1 MLVLSIQIYLKL
13 LLTDK
18 FAMSKLLS
26 ATLITALLLGFNEN
40 PNQNPN
46 IAIAG
51 TCASQ
56 CGAKPLQFT
65 PGSFIR
71 VEVVNKTPNL
81 IYIQRPQGTNPIA
94 LQPGQQVRLEHGHG
108 TEPNISVIFWN
119 ENGLSLKAN
128 LSKPNFATL
137 QVELRPEWRIGGDR
151 GLYVRDDGRV
161 QLL

>member
-1 MLVLSIQIYLKL
+1 MLGLSIQIYLKL

-26 ATLITALLLGFNEN
+26 ATLITTALLLGFNEN
-40 PNQNPN
+40 PNF
-46 IAIAG
+46 AIAG

-65 PGSFIR
+65 PGSYIR
-71 VEVVNKTPNL
+71 VQVVNKTPNL
-81 IYIQRPQGTNPIA
+81 IYIEKPQGTNPIA
-94 LQPGQQVRLEHGHG
+94 LQPGQQVRLEQGHG

-151 GLYVRDDGRV
+151 GVYVQNDGRV

>member
-1 MLVLSIQIYLKL
+1 
-13 LLTDK
+13 
-18 FAMSKLLS
+18 MSKILS
-26 ATLITALLLGFNEN
+26 ATLITTAILFGFNGN
-40 PNQNPN
+40 PSPT
-46 IAIAG
+46 IAG

-65 PGSFIR
+65 PGRR
-71 VEVVNKTPNL
+71 VRVQVINKTPNS
-81 IYIQRPQGTNPIA
+81 IYIEKPRGSKPI
-94 LQPGQQVRLEHGHG
+94 LVKPGQQVRLEQGDG
-108 TEPNISVIFWN
+108 TEPNISVVFWN

-151 GLYVRDDGRV
+151 GIYLRDDGRV

>member
-1 MLVLSIQIYLKL
+1 
-13 LLTDK
+13 
-18 FAMSKLLS
+18 MSKLLS
-26 ATLITALLLGFNEN
+26 ATLITTALLLGFN
-40 PNQNPN
+40 QNPKL
-46 IAIAG
+46 AIAG

-65 PGSFIR
+65 PGKFIR

-81 IYIQRPQGTNPIA
+81 IYIEKPQGTNPIA
-94 LQPGQQVRLEHGHG
+94 LRPGQKVRLEQGDG
-108 TEPNISVIFWN
+108 TQPNISVIFWN

-151 GLYVRDDGRV
+151 GVYVKDDGRV

>member
-1 MLVLSIQIYLKL
+1 
-13 LLTDK
+13 
-18 FAMSKLLS
+18 MSKLLS
-26 ATLITALLLGFNEN
+26 ATLITTALLMGFNEI
-40 PNQNPN
+40 PRT
-46 IAIAG
+46 AIAG
-51 TCASQ
+51 TCASR

-65 PGSFIR
+65 PGSYIR
-71 VEVVNKTPNL
+71 VQVVNKTPNL
-81 IYIQRPQGTNPIA
+81 IYIEKPQGTNPIA
-94 LQPGQQVRLEHGHG
+94 LRPGQQVRLEQGDG

>member
-1 MLVLSIQIYLKL
+1 
-13 LLTDK
+13 
-18 FAMSKLLS
+18 MSKLLS
-26 ATLITALLLGFNEN
+26 ATLITTALLLGFN
-40 PNQNPN
+40 QNSKL
-46 IAIAG
+46 AIAG

-65 PGSFIR
+65 PGRRIR
-71 VEVVNKTPNL
+71 VQVVNKTPNL
-81 IYIQRPQGTNPIA
+81 IYIEKPQGTNPIA
-94 LQPGQQVRLEHGHG
+94 LRPGQQVRLEQGDG
-108 TEPNISVIFWN
+108 TQPNISVVFWN

-151 GLYVRDDGRV
+151 GVYVKDDGRV